1 MDNTVCTDN
10 ADYGVCSGV
19 ARVFDI
25 GADPEFV
32 SPVHAN
38 IKNVAHPQKKKKRG
52 GGVLRTAKKKKCL
65 APGRTA
71 VSVPSCYAI
80 GCLYIYKEVHCV

>member
-38 IKNVAHPQKKKKRG
+38 IKKNVAHPQKKG
-52 GGVLRTAKKKKCL
+52 GGVNVVHRKEEKMSCPGVNSRLRTFL
-65 APGRTA
+65 LRHWL
-71 VSVPSCYAI
+71 SVHI
-80 GCLYIYKEVHCV
+80 

>member
-25 GADPEFV
+25 GKDPEFV

-52 GGVLRTAKKKKCL
+52 GGGVAHRKEEKMSCPGANNRLRTFL
-65 APGRTA
+65 LRHWL
-71 VSVPSCYAI
+71 SVHI
-80 GCLYIYKEVHCV
+80 